1 MNHTPGP
8 WKHGEGVCNH
18 KVYSVAQPEKD
29 EIVRCYGDTPEEA
42 EANARLIA
50 AAPEMEKQIGHFRE
64 VNAQLLK
71 ALIAARGML
80 TPKQQRSWPKN
91 YERIC
96 TAIKAAGG

>member
-50 AAPEMEKQIGHFRE
+50 AAPE
-64 VNAQLLK
+64 LLN
-71 ALIAARGML
+71 ALIAAEIHLEDIAAGKATKCSDYDMA
-80 TPKQQRSWPKN
+80 
-91 YERIC
+91 Y
-96 TAIKAAGG
+96 IKAAIAKATGG

>member
-1 MNHTPGP
+1 MNHTPGH

-50 AAPEMEKQIGHFRE
+50 AAPELLEALNRIADMVFDDPSQPLGHIRAIIR
-64 VNAQLLK
+64 VA
-71 ALIAARGML
+71 IA
-80 TPKQQRSWPKN
+80 K
-91 YERIC
+91 
-96 TAIKAAGG
+96 AGG

>member
-42 EANARLIA
+42 EANVRLIA
-50 AAPEMEKQIGHFRE
+50 AAPE
-64 VNAQLLK
+64 LLEALRKIERMPWPNGESPYALVARSAIAK
-71 ALIAARGML
+71 A
-80 TPKQQRSWPKN
+80 T
-91 YERIC
+91 
-96 TAIKAAGG
+96 GG